1 MSVYFTSDLHLG
13 HKRIHEFRKG
23 FASEL
28 EHQTYIVN
36 YWKATVTKRDD
47 VYVLGDACFTMEAL
61 DLLRD
66 LPGTKHL
73 VRGNHDELDTQA
85 YLKVFK
91 NVYGLKKYKEFWL
104 SHAPIHPQELRG
116 RVNLHGHVHYQSVTQ
131 EIEVDTAIGVLPT
144 TVLDFRYFNCCVEN
158 LDAHFKR
165 PFVELDQ
172 LRKHLLER
180 PNN

>member
-13 HKRIHEFRKG
+13 HKKIHQFRAG
-23 FASEL
+23 FNSE
-28 EHQTYIVN
+28 EAHECYIRDA
-36 YWKATVTKRDD
+36 WKNIITKRDD
-47 VYVLGDACFTMEAL
+47 VYVLGDACFTMDAL
-61 DLLRD
+61 KLMES

-73 VRGNHDELDTQA
+73 IRGNHDELDTQA

-116 RVNLHGHVHYQSVTQ
+116 KVNLHGHVHYQ
-131 EIEVDTAIGVLPT
+131 
-144 TVLDFRYFNCCVEN
+144 TVPDNNYFNCCVEN
-158 LDAHFKR
+158 LRDLFKR

-172 LRKHLLER
+172 LRKHLVER
-180 PNN
+180 LK